1 MHGSHAG
8 VTARVCR
15 NAFEEG
21 YRVRIAEPAAQ
32 IGLQTPPTRRE
43 ISPYSTSVFSSDELA
58 EVDDFPNSTPW
69 IFANISP

>member
-15 NAFEEG
+15 NALEES

-32 IGLQTPPTRRE
+32 IGLQAPSASGE
-43 ISPYSTSVFSSDELA
+43 VSSYSASVFSSEELA